1 MRPSPEFLQ
10 LQEALAGRFSIER
23 ELGRGG
29 MAVVFLAR
37 DVALD
42 RAVAI
47 KLLPEALAENDELRD
62 RFLRE
67 ARTAAKLSHPN
78 IVPIHLVESTG
89 ALVYFVMT
97 YVDGETL
104 GQRVRRAGPL
114 PPSQVTRV
122 VQEAAWALAYA
133 HGRGIVHRDVKPDN
147 ILLDKDTGRAMLTD
161 FGIASVVGA
170 GTASRPGEIL
180 GTAHYMSP
188 EQATAAPLDGRS
200 DLFSLG
206 ITAFYSLTGRLPFE
220 GPHLPAIVRR
230 IVSEPAPRLGD
241 TRPSVPPALADAV
254 DKCLAKRAEDRFA
267 SGEELAEAI
276 GNAVVTTE
284 VAPQLRFF
292 IKALAQLDMSA
303 FYLWLTII
311 VVPAVV
317 SALWATD
324 RATVIYIAFTT
335 ISPVFVG
342 VSSVLRATRHLIKAG
357 LGPADVRRAFEREVR
372 ARREEAES
380 VALAGPIPSADLAR
394 RRRRWMM
401 TGHVSAA
408 AFLAS
413 VVATKLARSFGV
425 DPKTFFGIAAGL
437 GAMTGLSYLAAN
449 TLTRAI
455 RKGAEGVLPKFL
467 GYGFAERLI
476 TTRFTGWLFRVA
488 GRGLHVRQQN
498 EPPARE
504 RTEVL
509 IAAAVS
515 DLFARLP
522 HHLQSRFADVP
533 AVIHRL
539 ETEAERLRARQ
550 DSSGPASAEARAQ
563 TRERLGTAVAAL
575 ESLRLDLLRLES
587 GIGTPDDLTAT
598 FERARAISDAVDAQ
612 IRAAADVDAML
623 GRVSANVDERRP
635 ANRL

>member
-1 MRPSPEFLQ
+1 
-10 LQEALAGRFSIER
+10 
-23 ELGRGG
+23 

-47 KLLPEALAENDELRD
+47 KLLPEALAEQDDLRD

-89 ALVYFVMT
+89 TLVYFVMT

-114 PPSQVTRV
+114 PPSQVTRI

-161 FGIASVVGA
+161 FGIASVAGA
-170 GTASRPGEIL
+170 GTSSRSGEIL

-206 ITAFYSLTGRLPFE
+206 ITAFYSLTGRLPFD

-230 IVSEPAPRLGD
+230 IVSEPAPRVGD
-241 TRPSVPPALADAV
+241 AKHGVPPVLADAV
-254 DKCLAKRAEDRFA
+254 DKCLAKRPDDRFS

-284 VAPQLRFF
+284 VAPQLRYF

-303 FYLWLTII
+303 FYLWLTIM
-311 VVPAVV
+311 VVPTVS
-317 SALWATD
+317 SALWPKD
-324 RATVIYIAFTT
+324 RATVIWIALTT
-335 ISPVFVG
+335 ISPILIGVG
-342 VSSVLRATRHLIKAG
+342 SVVRATRHLIEAG
-357 LGPADVRRAFEREVR
+357 FSPADVCRAFEREVR

-380 VALAGPIPSADLAR
+380 VALAGPVPVAALER
-394 RRRRWMM
+394 RRRRWLMA
-401 TGHVSAA
+401 GHLSAIG
-408 AFLAS
+408 FLAS
-413 VVATKLARSFGV
+413 VVATTLARKFGV
-425 DPKTFFGIAAGL
+425 APKPFMTIAFPL
-437 GAMTGLSYLAAN
+437 GAMTGLTYLAAT
-449 TLTRAI
+449 TLTRAMK
-455 RKGAEGVLPKFL
+455 KGAENVLPRFRSI
-467 GYGFAERLI
+467 GFAERLI
-476 TTRFTGWLFRVA
+476 GTPFMDWIFRVA
-488 GRGLHVRQQN
+488 GGGLEVRPQN

-509 IAAAVS
+509 VAAAVS

-522 HHLQSRFADVP
+522 RQLQTRFADVP

-539 ETEAERLRARQ
+539 ETEAEQLRARQ
-550 DSSGPASAEARAQ
+550 DGSGPSGAEERASA
-563 TRERLGTAVAAL
+563 RERLATTVAAL
-575 ESLRLDLLRLES
+575 EGLRLDMLRLES
-587 GIGTPDDLTAT
+587 GLATSDDLTT
-598 FERARAISDAVDAQ
+598 SLERARAISDAVDRE
-612 IRAAADVDAML
+612 IRAVADVDTML
-623 GRVSANVDERRP
+623 RRAPATADVRRP
-635 ANRL
+635 ANHL

>member
-10 LQEALAGRFSIER
+10 LQEALAGRFSLER

-47 KLLPEALAENDELRD
+47 KLLPEALAEDDELRD

-78 IVPIHLVESTG
+78 IVPIHLVESSG
-89 ALVYFVMT
+89 SLVYFVMT

-104 GQRVRRAGPL
+104 GQRIRRAGAM
-114 PPSQVTRV
+114 PPSQVTRL

-188 EQATAAPLDGRS
+188 EQAMAAPLDGRS

-206 ITAFYSLTGRLPFE
+206 ITAFYALTGSLPFE

-230 IVSEPAPRLGD
+230 IVSEPAPKVAAVKAG
-241 TRPSVPPALADAV
+241 VPPALSDAV
-254 DKCLAKRAEDRFA
+254 DKCLAKRAGDRFA

-276 GNAVVTTE
+276 GSAVVTNE
-284 VAPQLRFF
+284 VAPQLRYF
-292 IKALAQLDMSA
+292 IKSLAQLDLLA
-303 FYLWLTII
+303 FYLWLT
-311 VVPAVV
+311 VAAVPAMV
-317 SALWATD
+317 SALWPKD
-324 RATVIYIAFTT
+324 RMTVIFVAFTT
-335 ISPVFVG
+335 ISPIVAVIG
-342 VSSVLRATRHLIKAG
+342 ALLRATRHLIKAG
-357 LGPADVRRAFEREVR
+357 LGPADVLRAFEREVR
-372 ARREEAES
+372 ARMEEAES
-380 VALAGPIPSADLAR
+380 VALVGRIATANLAR
-394 RRRRWMM
+394 RRRRWLIS
-401 TGHVSAA
+401 GHVSAA
-408 AFLAS
+408 ISVASIAASNLAH
-413 VVATKLARSFGV
+413 SFGAS
-425 DPKTFFGIAAGL
+425 PKSFLTIGLPL
-437 GAMTGLSYLAAN
+437 GAMAGLSYLAAN
-449 TLTRAI
+449 TLKRAI
-455 RKGAEGVLPKFL
+455 EKGDLEVTPKSLGV
-467 GYGFAERLI
+467 GRAERLVTSWI
-476 TTRFTGWLFRVA
+476 MPWLFRVA
-488 GRGLHVRQQN
+488 GRGLNVRQQN

-522 HHLQSRFADVP
+522 HQLQTRFADVP
-533 AVIHRL
+533 GLIHRL
-539 ETEAERLRARQ
+539 EMEAERLRAQQ
-550 DSSGPASAEARAQ
+550 DASGRVNADARTHA
-563 TRERLGTAVAAL
+563 RERLATAVAAL
-575 ESLRLDLLRLES
+575 ESLRLDMLRLES

-598 FERARAISDAVDAQ
+598 FERARAISAAVDAE
-612 IRAAADVDAML
+612 IRAAADVEKVLPPSRTTSTTA
-623 GRVSANVDERRP
+623 
-635 ANRL
+635 

>member
-10 LQEALAGRFSIER
+10 LQEALAGRFSLER

-47 KLLPEALAENDELRD
+47 KLLPEALAEDDELRD

-78 IVPIHLVESTG
+78 IVPIHLVESAG
-89 ALVYFVMT
+89 SLVYFVMT

-104 GQRVRRAGPL
+104 GQRIRRAGPM
-114 PPSQVTRV
+114 PPSQVTRL

-188 EQATAAPLDGRS
+188 EQAMAAPLDGRS

-206 ITAFYSLTGRLPFE
+206 ITAFYALTGSLPFE

-230 IVSEPAPRLGD
+230 IVSEPAPNVAAVKAG
-241 TRPSVPPALADAV
+241 VPPALADAV
-254 DKCLAKRAEDRFA
+254 DRCLAKRADDRFV

-276 GNAVVTTE
+276 GSAVVTTE
-284 VAPQLRFF
+284 IAPQLRYF
-292 IKALAQLDMSA
+292 IKSLAQLDLLA
-303 FYLWLTII
+303 FYVWLT
-311 VVPAVV
+311 VAAVPAMV
-317 SALWATD
+317 SALWPKD
-324 RATVIYIAFTT
+324 RMTVIYVAFTT
-335 ISPVFVG
+335 ISPIVAV
-342 VSSVLRATRHLIKAG
+342 VASLLRATRHLIKAG
-357 LGPADVRRAFEREVR
+357 LGPADVLLAYEREVR

-380 VALAGPIPSADLAR
+380 VALAGPIASAGLAR
-394 RRRRWMM
+394 RRRRWLM
-401 TGHVSAA
+401 TGHVSAV
-408 AFLAS
+408 AS
-413 VVATKLARSFGV
+413 VASIVAAKLAHSFGAT
-425 DPKTFFGIAAGL
+425 PKSFLTIGIPL
-437 GAMTGLSYLAAN
+437 GAMAGMCYLAAN
-449 TLTRAI
+449 ALKRAME
-455 RKGAEGVLPKFL
+455 RGADSIPPKFL
-467 GYGFAERLI
+467 GIGRTEKLV
-476 TTRFTGWLFRVA
+476 TSWLMPWLFRVA
-488 GRGLHVRQQN
+488 GRGLTVRQQN

-509 IAAAVS
+509 VAAAVS

-522 HHLQSRFADVP
+522 RQLQARFADVP
-533 AVIHRL
+533 GVIHRL
-539 ETEAERLRARQ
+539 ETEAERLRAQQ
-550 DSSGPASAEARAQ
+550 DASGPMNAEARARA
-563 TRERLGTAVAAL
+563 RERLATAVAAL
-575 ESLRLDLLRLES
+575 ESLRLDMLRLES
-587 GIGTPDDLTAT
+587 GIATPDDLTAT
-598 FERARAISDAVDAQ
+598 FERARAISAAVDAE
-612 IRAAADVDAML
+612 IRATADVEKLLPSSRATSTT
-623 GRVSANVDERRP
+623 RER
-635 ANRL
+635 L